1 MLFWDAGQFFES
13 FLSPSAIWPP
23 TATGSAEMAFRNL
36 WAATC
41 ALCVCVC
48 VCVCVWCVCVCVCV
62 VCVCVCVCCRE
73 ARGRGRGGG
82 GVVNEATCEEMS

>member
-23 TATGSAEMAFRNL
+23 TATGSAETAFRNL

-48 VCVCVWCVCVCVCV
+48 VCVCVLQ
-62 VCVCVCVCCRE
+62 
-73 ARGRGRGGG
+73 RGKGEGEGGG